1 MIKHI
6 TITSEAVKHYFI
18 FKLLMMR
25 IQDGSQVSPLFV
37 CQRLVSELSCFY
49 VWLLRHLDLNEWNF
63 SWATSSLQSGISN
76 VFMWMLIDCYL
87 IRNLDC
93 LRPRPPPPGLF
104 GAEAYP
110 TWNPPPPGLCGA
122 EAYLKSTNT
131 PKGDKTSC
139 RSSKWYSAIFFLT
152 ILLFLCC
159 SVATDSTLLL
169 AFGFSWPCSLA
180 GPVMHLLFSLGP
192 LDEMVLF
199 GCY

>member
-1 MIKHI
+1 
-6 TITSEAVKHYFI
+6 
-18 FKLLMMR
+18 MMR

-76 VFMWMLIDCYL
+76 VFMWMLIDCCL

-110 TWNPPPPGLCGA
+110 TCNPPPPGLFGAEAYPTCNPPPPGLFGA

-139 RSSKWYSAIFFLT
+139 RSSKWYSAIFF
-152 ILLFLCC
+152 FNYPAV
-159 SVATDSTLLL
+159 S
-169 AFGFSWPCSLA
+169 
-180 GPVMHLLFSLGP
+180 
-192 LDEMVLF
+192 VLF
-199 GCY
+199 CSHRLNPAVGFWIFMAL